1 MESKLEI
8 YQIVFFL
15 YIITGAIHITYIV
28 TFLYIICE
36 SFSYQTNRS
45 VSTAQLGETK
55 KNIQQ
60 TLLEMQNKD
69 KDNQLTRT

>member
-8 YQIVFFL
+8 YQIVFFM

-55 KNIQQ
+55 KKHPADFIGNAEQGQ
-60 TLLEMQNKD
+60 RQSAD
-69 KDNQLTRT
+69 